1 MISFDM
7 ISRSLFLGSCPK
19 SVVDVDRIHS
29 SLKISAVL
37 NLQTDEDFPAWDVDF
52 AAVQQRYV
60 EAGIELVRVPILDWD
75 EADLR
80 VRLANA
86 IDVLAELI
94 AAEHRVYVHCTAGV
108 GRAPATVIGY
118 LALHENMSVE
128 QAVAFVEER
137 RRIKPYVAAIEDVV
151 AARVAS

>member
-7 ISRSLFLGSCPK
+7 MSRSLFLGSCPK

-29 SLKISAVL
+29 SLKITAVL
-37 NLQTDEDFPAWDVDF
+37 NLQTDEDFPEWDVDF
-52 AAVQQRYV
+52 EAVQNRYA
-60 EAGIELVRVPILDWD
+60 ETDIELVRVPILDWN

-80 VRLANA
+80 IHLASA
-86 IDVLAELI
+86 IDTLAGLI
-94 AAEHRVYVHCTAGV
+94 EAEHRVYVHCTAGV

-118 LALHENMSVE
+118 LALYEDMTVE
-128 QAVAFVEER
+128 EAVAFVEQR

-151 AARVAS
+151 ASRVPG